1 MIGMMREVNVFK
13 DFRCNFITLS
23 IFVYLK
29 SNKKKY
35 KTLTKRINVN
45 YYINN

>member
-1 MIGMMREVNVFK
+1 MKREANVFK
-13 DFRCNFITLS
+13 DFYIYLDTLS